1 MTFDRHH
8 PVGRHVADSDVATVA
23 VEDDESLG
31 RTILLR
37 GLGCESVCTGPVVGE
52 MNGDLAAQDDV
63 QIGTTS
69 PFERQCHVFGE
80 LQLHLSRRHFRRS
93 ERFVDLPDKVR
104 CYNFR
109 CHFGMPFGR
118 RELQLGIIY
127 FCYLFVNDSATR
139 YTKIMKL
146 YSWNV
151 NGIRSVINKG
161 AFQAFIKEHQ
171 PDILCLQET
180 KAQQGQAEI
189 DLPEYT
195 EYWNSA
201 KKPGY
206 SGTAIFTKVKP
217 ISVLNGFADAIA
229 EKYDLIDGYGD
240 PTEEGRVISAEFD
253 NFWVVTVYT
262 PNAKRD
268 LSRLTLRHNKWDAAF
283 LEHLQEL
290 EKTKPVLACGD
301 FNVAHKEIDLAR
313 PNDNLKNAGFTPE
326 EREGMDN
333 IVSAGFVDTFRAFHP
348 DQTDAYTWWT
358 QWGGAR
364 ARNVGWRID
373 YWLVSESIKA
383 EVTSAAIHAD
393 QMGSDHCPV
402 SIELK

>member
-1 MTFDRHH
+1 
-8 PVGRHVADSDVATVA
+8 
-23 VEDDESLG
+23 
-31 RTILLR
+31 
-37 GLGCESVCTGPVVGE
+37 
-52 MNGDLAAQDDV
+52 
-63 QIGTTS
+63 
-69 PFERQCHVFGE
+69 
-80 LQLHLSRRHFRRS
+80 
-93 ERFVDLPDKVR
+93 
-104 CYNFR
+104 
-109 CHFGMPFGR
+109 
-118 RELQLGIIY
+118 
-127 FCYLFVNDSATR
+127 
-139 YTKIMKL
+139 MKL

-161 AFQAFIKEHQ
+161 AFQAFVKEHD

-201 KKPGY
+201 KKAGY
-206 SGTAIFTKVKP
+206 SGTAIFSKIKP

-229 EKYDLIDGYGD
+229 EKYDLVDGYGD

-268 LSRLTLRHNKWDAAF
+268 LTRLSLRHNKWDAAF
-283 LEHLQEL
+283 LEHVQEL
-290 EKTKPVLACGD
+290 EKSKPVLMSGD

-313 PNDNLKNAGFTPE
+313 PKDNLKNAGFTPE

-333 IVSAGFVDTFRAFHP
+333 IISAGFVDTFRQFYP
-348 DQTDAYTWWT
+348 DETDAYTWWT

-373 YWLVSESIKA
+373 YWLVSKEISRSIA
-383 EVTSAAIHAD
+383 SASIHASV
-393 QMGSDHCPV
+393 MGSDHCPV
-402 SIELK
+402 SIELKAS